1 MYKRLEIVNYEDYK
15 NYDKEYKIRYNSP
28 AVLKTGLSIHP
39 FNKRQQKRLP
49 ESYQLFYLPL
59 PKHISM
65 IEQIY
70 KMSAKL
76 SSFSLSNILTQKLFY
91 SQIIDEIQ
99 STNDMEGVKSTR
111 KEINEAYISPS
122 KTKRFSGIVGMYKSI
137 VDNKFEKIDVP
148 MKFRVIYDQLF
159 LDEMPE
165 DKKPDGRLFRKEI
178 IFVGDGS
185 HYVHQGD
192 PSEDIIDE
200 NLTKLILFMN
210 KPEVPIVIKAIITH
224 YFFEYVH
231 PFYDG
236 NGRMGR
242 YLLSSYL
249 ARKLDFLTGLSISES
264 VLQNKRKYE
273 EGFSITSQ
281 PKNKGDL
288 TPFVDALLE
297 IIVQAQKN
305 ILSKLSRLTTEVERL
320 KEVINKLSLTE
331 QEKDILFIL
340 GQDKLFDLLHT
351 GISNKQLVE
360 VFEGKYKRTKIDTI
374 TKKLE
379 EKKLVVKIKSSPIVY
394 EINETLLDDFM

>member
-1 MYKRLEIVNYEDYK
+1 MYKRLEIVSYEDYK
-15 NYDKEYKIRYNSP
+15 NHEKEYKIRYNSP
-28 AVLKTGLSIHP
+28 AALKTGLSIYP
-39 FNKRQQKRLP
+39 FSKRQQKRLL

-59 PKHISM
+59 PNHISM
-65 IEQIY
+65 IEKIY
-70 KMSAKL
+70 KMSAEL

-137 VDNKFEKIDVP
+137 LENKFEKIDVP
-148 MKFRVIYDQLF
+148 IKFRMIYDQLF

-165 DKKPDGRLFRKEI
+165 ETKPDGKFFRKEI
-178 IFVGDGS
+178 IFVGDNS

-210 KPEVPIVIKAIITH
+210 RPEVPIVIKAIITH

-273 EGFSITSQ
+273 EAFSITSH

-288 TPFVDALLE
+288 TPFVDALLG
-297 IIVQAQKN
+297 IIVQAQEN
-305 ILSKLSRLTTEVERL
+305 ILSKLSKLKTEVEQL
-320 KEVINKLSLTE
+320 QGIIDKLPLTKE
-331 QEKDILFIL
+331 EKEMLFIL

-351 GISNKQLVE
+351 GISNKKLVE

-374 TKKLE
+374 MKKLE
-379 EKKLVVKIKSSPIVY
+379 EKKLVIKIKSSPIVY
-394 EINETLLDDFM
+394 EIDEKLLEDFI

>member
-1 MYKRLEIVNYEDYK
+1 
-15 NYDKEYKIRYNSP
+15 
-28 AVLKTGLSIHP
+28 
-39 FNKRQQKRLP
+39 
-49 ESYQLFYLPL
+49 
-59 PKHISM
+59 
-65 IEQIY
+65 
-70 KMSAKL
+70 
-76 SSFSLSNILTQKLFY
+76 
-91 SQIIDEIQ
+91 
-99 STNDMEGVKSTR
+99 
-111 KEINEAYISPS
+111 
-122 KTKRFSGIVGMYKSI
+122 
-137 VDNKFEKIDVP
+137 
-148 MKFRVIYDQLF
+148 
-159 LDEMPE
+159 
-165 DKKPDGRLFRKEI
+165 
-178 IFVGDGS
+178 
-185 HYVHQGD
+185 
-192 PSEDIIDE
+192 
-200 NLTKLILFMN
+200 
-210 KPEVPIVIKAIITH
+210 
-224 YFFEYVH
+224 
-231 PFYDG
+231 
-236 NGRMGR
+236 MGR

-273 EGFSITSQ
+273 EGFSITSH